1 MKKYIKFCQQNS
13 LKPSTFESLQAYKT
27 KIMNSKETPEDKKIR
42 LIQLKRAKLEQIQ
55 LLLHLQKLKGGEKSN

>member
-1 MKKYIKFCQQNS
+1 MKNYIKFCKQNS

-27 KIMNSKETPEDKKIR
+27 KIMKKKETPEDKKIR

-55 LLLHLQKLKGGEKSN
+55 LLLHLQKIKNAKKSN

>member
-1 MKKYIKFCQQNS
+1 MKNYIKFCNQNS

-27 KIMNSKETPEDKKIR
+27 KIMRETPEDKKIR

-55 LLLHLQKLKGGEKSN
+55 FLLNLQKIKNAKKSN